1 MTREES
7 KASGAVNEAEADRDQ
22 KKGELVN
29 IKVNEQLFQVPSGI
43 YPVPRLK
50 AMVGVPPQDNLEQLI
65 NGVVTPLDDHG
76 KVEIRGDESF
86 VSFPCSGGAS

>member
-1 MTREES
+1 MTDETN
-7 KASGAVNEAEADRDQ
+7 AGGAANPAVAENEK

-29 IKVNEQLFQVPSGI
+29 ITVNGQCFQVESGI

-50 AMVGVPPQDNLEQLI
+50 AMVGVPPQDNLEQII

>member
-1 MTREES
+1 MRDKDSNEGGGNPALAES
-7 KASGAVNEAEADRDQ
+7 DR

-65 NGVVTPLDDHG
+65 NGVVSPLDDHG